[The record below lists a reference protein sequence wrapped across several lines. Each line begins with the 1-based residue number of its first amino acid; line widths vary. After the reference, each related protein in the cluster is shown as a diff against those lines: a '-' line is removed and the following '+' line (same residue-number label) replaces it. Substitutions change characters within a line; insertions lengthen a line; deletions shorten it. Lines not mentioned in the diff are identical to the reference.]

1 MLVLDIYQNAF
12 QDLRLGYASAETVI
26 MMVLIALFI
35 GSDACSRRRMS
46 MTSATI
52 TGPIAGTSS
61 RPSGPGSAGSS
72 CMSCSRI
79 GALLMITPFLWMVL
93 TAFKSDLEIA
103 KFSWLPDELR
113 WQNFVEAMQTAPFL
127 RYFRNSLF
135 IAVGETAFTLA
146 VCTTAGYA
154 LAKLPIRGSK
164 ALLSYFILL
173 LLVPFQIILVPLF
186 LIVKSIPLFGGNNIL
201 GQGGIGWLN
210 SWWGLI
216 IPLGAAPLFTFLA
229 RQFYVSI
236 PNELAQAARVDGLGE
251 FGIFWRIMTPLVKP
265 ALITICVFQIEA
277 AWNGFL
283 WPLMITTLG
292 HDAAAAVGAGDLRA
306 EPGRD
311 PVALSDG
318 GFGAGDAADDPDV
331 HLRAEAFRRRNGE
344 RGDQGLTATAWLPE
358 FRRLSCRAPSAGAH
372 PAPGE
377 HLLGPPPQHRRLR
390 GNTGASTCPP
400 QDQDRSNLL
409 SSQPEGRYTFPP
421 AFSPISRILFAAT
434 CNNQEFCYLPDRPVD
449 AA

>member
-1 MLVLDIYQNAF
+1 
-12 QDLRLGYASAETVI
+12 
-26 MMVLIALFI
+26 
-35 GSDACSRRRMS
+35 

-52 TGPIAGTSS
+52 TGPVAGEK
-61 RPSGPGSAGSS
+61 PSGIRVG
-72 CMSCSRI
+72 RI
-79 GALLMITPFLWMVL
+79 LLYVVLSLGAVLMITPFLWMVL
-93 TAFKSDLEIA
+93 TAFKNDLEIA
-103 KFSWLPDELR
+103 TFSWLPTELR
-113 WQNFVEAMQTAPFL
+113 WRNFVEAMQSAPFL

-186 LIVKSIPLFGGNNIL
+186 LIVKSIPLFGGNNLL

-229 RQFYVSI
+229 RQFYVSV

-251 FGIFWRIMTPLVKP
+251 FGIFWRIMTPLIKP

-283 WPLMITTLG
+283 WPLMITTSDSMRPLQLG
-292 HDAAAAVGAGDLRA
+292 LAIFAQNPAEIQWPYLMAGTALATLPMIVMFVFAQKRFVEGMANVGIKG
-306 EPGRD
+306 
-311 PVALSDG
+311 
-318 GFGAGDAADDPDV
+318 
-331 HLRAEAFRRRNGE
+331 
-344 RGDQGLTATAWLPE
+344 
-358 FRRLSCRAPSAGAH
+358 
-372 PAPGE
+372 
-377 HLLGPPPQHRRLR
+377 
-390 GNTGASTCPP
+390 
-400 QDQDRSNLL
+400 
-409 SSQPEGRYTFPP
+409 
-421 AFSPISRILFAAT
+421 
-434 CNNQEFCYLPDRPVD
+434 
-449 AA
+449 

>member
-1 MLVLDIYQNAF
+1 
-12 QDLRLGYASAETVI
+12 
-26 MMVLIALFI
+26 
-35 GSDACSRRRMS
+35 
-46 MTSATI
+46 MTSVGL
-52 TGPIAGTSS
+52 TGPVVSS
-61 RPSGPGSAGSS
+61 KPTGIRPG
-72 CMSCSRI
+72 RI
-79 GALLMITPFLWMVL
+79 LLYVVLSLGALLMITPFLWMVL

-103 KFSWLPDELR
+103 KFSWLPGELR
-113 WQNFVEAMQTAPFL
+113 WHNFVEAMRTAPFL

-154 LAKLPIRGSK
+154 LAKLPIKGSK

-229 RQFYVSI
+229 RQFYVSV

-251 FGIFWRIMTPLVKP
+251 FGIFWRIMTPLIKP

-283 WPLMITTLG
+283 WPLMITTSDTMRPLQLG
-292 HDAAAAVGAGDLRA
+292 LAIFAQNPAEVQWPYLMAGTALATLPMIVMFVFSQKRFVEGMANVGIKG
-306 EPGRD
+306 
-311 PVALSDG
+311 
-318 GFGAGDAADDPDV
+318 
-331 HLRAEAFRRRNGE
+331 
-344 RGDQGLTATAWLPE
+344 
-358 FRRLSCRAPSAGAH
+358 
-372 PAPGE
+372 
-377 HLLGPPPQHRRLR
+377 
-390 GNTGASTCPP
+390 
-400 QDQDRSNLL
+400 
-409 SSQPEGRYTFPP
+409 
-421 AFSPISRILFAAT
+421 
-434 CNNQEFCYLPDRPVD
+434 
-449 AA
+449 

>member
-1 MLVLDIYQNAF
+1 
-12 QDLRLGYASAETVI
+12 
-26 MMVLIALFI
+26 
-35 GSDACSRRRMS
+35 
-46 MTSATI
+46 MTSVGLTSPVVSSKP
-52 TGPIAGTSS
+52 TGI
-61 RPSGPGSAGSS
+61 RPG
-72 CMSCSRI
+72 RI
-79 GALLMITPFLWMVL
+79 LLYVVLSVGALLMITPFLWMVL

-103 KFSWLPDELR
+103 KFSWLPGELR
-113 WQNFVEAMQTAPFL
+113 WHNFVEAMQTAPFL

-154 LAKLPIRGSK
+154 LAKLPIKGSK

-201 GQGGIGWLN
+201 GHGGIGWLN

-229 RQFYVSI
+229 RQFYVSV

-283 WPLMITTLG
+283 WPLMITTTDAMRPLQLG
-292 HDAAAAVGAGDLRA
+292 LAIFAQNPAEIQWPYLMAGTALATLPMIVMFVFAQKRFVEGMANVGIKG
-306 EPGRD
+306 
-311 PVALSDG
+311 
-318 GFGAGDAADDPDV
+318 
-331 HLRAEAFRRRNGE
+331 
-344 RGDQGLTATAWLPE
+344 
-358 FRRLSCRAPSAGAH
+358 
-372 PAPGE
+372 
-377 HLLGPPPQHRRLR
+377 
-390 GNTGASTCPP
+390 
-400 QDQDRSNLL
+400 
-409 SSQPEGRYTFPP
+409 
-421 AFSPISRILFAAT
+421 
-434 CNNQEFCYLPDRPVD
+434 
-449 AA
+449 

>member
-1 MLVLDIYQNAF
+1 
-12 QDLRLGYASAETVI
+12 
-26 MMVLIALFI
+26 
-35 GSDACSRRRMS
+35 
-46 MTSATI
+46 MTSATM
-52 TGPIAGTSS
+52 TGPIVGSKPPGL
-61 RPSGPGSAGSS
+61 RPGRVLLYVALTL
-72 CMSCSRI
+72 
-79 GALLMITPFLWMVL
+79 GALVMITPFIWMVL

-103 KFSWLPDELR
+103 KFSWLPAELR

-127 RYFRNSLF
+127 RYFRNSLI

-164 ALLSYFILL
+164 ALLNYFILL

-236 PNELAQAARVDGLGE
+236 PSELAQAARVDGLGE

-277 AWNGFL
+277 AWNAFL
-283 WPLMITTLG
+283 WPLMITTSDEMRPLQLG
-292 HDAAAAVGAGDLRA
+292 LAIFAQNPAEVQWPYLMAGTALATLPMIVMFVFAQKRFVEGMASVGIKG
-306 EPGRD
+306 
-311 PVALSDG
+311 
-318 GFGAGDAADDPDV
+318 
-331 HLRAEAFRRRNGE
+331 
-344 RGDQGLTATAWLPE
+344 
-358 FRRLSCRAPSAGAH
+358 
-372 PAPGE
+372 
-377 HLLGPPPQHRRLR
+377 
-390 GNTGASTCPP
+390 
-400 QDQDRSNLL
+400 
-409 SSQPEGRYTFPP
+409 
-421 AFSPISRILFAAT
+421 
-434 CNNQEFCYLPDRPVD
+434 
-449 AA
+449 

>member
-1 MLVLDIYQNAF
+1 
-12 QDLRLGYASAETVI
+12 
-26 MMVLIALFI
+26 
-35 GSDACSRRRMS
+35 
-46 MTSATI
+46 MTSATV
-52 TGPIAGTSS
+52 TGPIAGTKST
-61 RPSGPGSAGSS
+61 GPGIGRILLYVALS
-72 CMSCSRI
+72 I
-79 GALLMITPFLWMVL
+79 GAILMIAPFLWMVL

-113 WQNFVEAMQTAPFL
+113 WRNFAEAMDTAPFL

-164 ALLSYFILL
+164 ALLSYFIIL

-229 RQFYVSI
+229 RQFYVSV

-251 FGIFWRIMTPLVKP
+251 FGIFARIMTPLVKP
-265 ALITICVFQIEA
+265 ALITIAVFQIEA

-283 WPLMITTLG
+283 WPLMITTSDSMRPLQLG
-292 HDAAAAVGAGDLRA
+292 LAIFAQNPAEIQWPYLMAGTALATLPMIVMFIFAQKRFVEGMANVGIKG
-306 EPGRD
+306 
-311 PVALSDG
+311 
-318 GFGAGDAADDPDV
+318 
-331 HLRAEAFRRRNGE
+331 
-344 RGDQGLTATAWLPE
+344 
-358 FRRLSCRAPSAGAH
+358 
-372 PAPGE
+372 
-377 HLLGPPPQHRRLR
+377 
-390 GNTGASTCPP
+390 
-400 QDQDRSNLL
+400 
-409 SSQPEGRYTFPP
+409 
-421 AFSPISRILFAAT
+421 
-434 CNNQEFCYLPDRPVD
+434 
-449 AA
+449 

>member
-1 MLVLDIYQNAF
+1 
-12 QDLRLGYASAETVI
+12 
-26 MMVLIALFI
+26 
-35 GSDACSRRRMS
+35 

-52 TGPIAGTSS
+52 TGPVAGQK
-61 RPSGPGSAGSS
+61 PSGVRVG
-72 CMSCSRI
+72 RI
-79 GALLMITPFLWMVL
+79 LLYVALSVGALLMVTPFLWMVL
-93 TAFKSDLEIA
+93 TAFKNDLEIA
-103 KFSWLPDELR
+103 TFSWLPNELR
-113 WQNFVEAMQTAPFL
+113 WRNFVEAMDSAPFL

-146 VCTTAGYA
+146 ICTTAGYA

-251 FGIFWRIMTPLVKP
+251 FGIFWRIMTPLIKP

-283 WPLMITTLG
+283 WPLMITTSDSMRPLQLG
-292 HDAAAAVGAGDLRA
+292 LAIFAQNPAEIQWPYLMAGTALATLPMIVMFVFAQKRFVEGMANVGIKG
-306 EPGRD
+306 
-311 PVALSDG
+311 
-318 GFGAGDAADDPDV
+318 
-331 HLRAEAFRRRNGE
+331 
-344 RGDQGLTATAWLPE
+344 
-358 FRRLSCRAPSAGAH
+358 
-372 PAPGE
+372 
-377 HLLGPPPQHRRLR
+377 
-390 GNTGASTCPP
+390 
-400 QDQDRSNLL
+400 
-409 SSQPEGRYTFPP
+409 
-421 AFSPISRILFAAT
+421 
-434 CNNQEFCYLPDRPVD
+434 
-449 AA
+449 

>member
-1 MLVLDIYQNAF
+1 
-12 QDLRLGYASAETVI
+12 
-26 MMVLIALFI
+26 
-35 GSDACSRRRMS
+35 
-46 MTSATI
+46 MTSATLPAVAA
-52 TGPIAGTSS
+52 GKPSSVRPGRIALYVVL
-61 RPSGPGSAGSS
+61 
-72 CMSCSRI
+72 I
-79 GALLMITPFLWMVL
+79 VGAILMITPFVWMML
-93 TAFKSDLEIA
+93 TAFKSDLEIM
-103 KFSWLPDELR
+103 KFSWLPGALR
-113 WQNFVEAMQTAPFL
+113 WRNFTEAMQSAPFL

-186 LIVKSIPLFGGNNIL
+186 MIVKSIPLFGGNNVL

-251 FGIFWRIMTPLVKP
+251 FGIFWRIMTPLIKP

-283 WPLMITTLG
+283 WPLMITTSDSMRPLQLG
-292 HDAAAAVGAGDLRA
+292 LAIFAQNPAEIQWPYLMAGTALATLPMIVMFVFAQKRFVEGMANVGIKG
-306 EPGRD
+306 
-311 PVALSDG
+311 
-318 GFGAGDAADDPDV
+318 
-331 HLRAEAFRRRNGE
+331 
-344 RGDQGLTATAWLPE
+344 
-358 FRRLSCRAPSAGAH
+358 
-372 PAPGE
+372 
-377 HLLGPPPQHRRLR
+377 
-390 GNTGASTCPP
+390 
-400 QDQDRSNLL
+400 
-409 SSQPEGRYTFPP
+409 
-421 AFSPISRILFAAT
+421 
-434 CNNQEFCYLPDRPVD
+434 
-449 AA
+449 